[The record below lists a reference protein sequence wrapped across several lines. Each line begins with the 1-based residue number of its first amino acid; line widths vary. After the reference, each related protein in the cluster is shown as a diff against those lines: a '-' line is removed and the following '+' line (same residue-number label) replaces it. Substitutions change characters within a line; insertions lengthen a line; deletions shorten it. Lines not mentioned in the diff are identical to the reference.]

1 MFNNK
6 NKQIVSLQQEINKLK
21 AENNSFQL
29 NKIYEASDYDLKVL
43 YKYFEYTS
51 EISLAIQKEYY
62 WRSVLHNDGI
72 DTNEER
78 NDFGTPHCNQELVL
92 KLYRENERLRQELWK
107 YIGGIN

>member
-62 WRSVLHNDGI
+62 WRSELHKEGI

-78 NDFGTPHCNQELVL
+78 NDFGTLYRNQELVL

-107 YIGGIN
+107 YTGGIN